1 MKEDELLS
9 SHREWDE
16 QDKREIAEIRNIEK
30 AASKINSE
38 KPLRSQV
45 EEQLNNAAIKIQKMW
60 RGYKTR

>member
-38 KPLRSQV
+38 KPFRSLV
-45 EEQLNNAAIKIQKMW
+45 DE
-60 RGYKTR
+60 